1 MSKWDCIVI
10 PDIQNEFCPMRFV
23 IFFEDIISVHISPD
37 RRSINDRNGIR
48 YLSNK
53 LDNILD
59 YDLISRKT
67 DGKMPRWYG
76 GK

>member
-1 MSKWDCIVI
+1 MW
-10 PDIQNEFCPMRFV
+10 FV
-23 IFFEDIISVHISPD
+23 IFFEDIISVYILFD

-53 LDNILD
+53 LEYILD
-59 YDLISRKT
+59 YDLILCKM
-67 DGKMPRWYG
+67 DGKMLCWYG